1 MAKGAVHA
9 VFAAFAFLI
18 WAGLAVA
25 QATAPDYAAWQSV
38 AERAEE
44 AVENAEAS
52 NQVLEE
58 LRAEIV
64 DWRQEFEG
72 QLDSNDSRI
81 ATLRE
86 QIEAL
91 GPAPEEGETE
101 VTEIAERRSEL
112 SAQIERLTTPRRI
125 AEEAFSR
132 SNGVISEIDRIIRDR
147 QANALLDAG
156 PWPINPA
163 HWADALRQLTDS
175 ARAAVA
181 GAQQGWRTPSRRE
194 QARDNLPLVLFLMT
208 LGVILLTRARRW
220 SHWIAHR
227 LRLNDSHA
235 TAQVADFV
243 ISLGQIVLPMLGLW
257 FLVRGAGATGMFAA
271 RGQLLLDTLEPVG
284 FVLFF
289 TLWLV
294 GRVFPRDEAMRRG
307 PPALK
312 PNRRAEARLYM
323 LMLSVLLAVYILLA
337 ELSGFDRYSRATDA
351 VLHYPLIIL
360 ASLLLMR
367 MGWIMRQVRRDISN
381 DEEVADDR
389 DLYLR
394 FVVWLGQALIAVGFV
409 APFLAT
415 FGYGN
420 AAEFLIYP
428 TIVTLGLFA
437 TVRLLQNLVHDIY
450 RAIRRTDATEDSL
463 IPTLSSFV
471 IVIAAVLVLPLIWG
485 ARVTD
490 MSEVWARV
498 RGGLTIGDMTI
509 SPGSFFT
516 LIFVFGL
523 GYIITRAAQNAL
535 KVSVLPKTRIDPGGQ
550 VAIVS
555 GLGYVGIFLAA
566 LVAITSAGIDLSNL
580 AIVAGALSVGIGF
593 GLQTIVSN
601 FVSGIILL
609 IERPISEGD
618 WIEVGGQMG
627 YVRSISVRSTRIET
641 FDRTDVIVP
650 NADLISGTVT
660 NYTRGNTV
668 GRVIVPVGVAY
679 GTDTRRVE
687 GILREIAE
695 AHPMALM
702 NPPPAIVFAGFGAD
716 SLDFEIRMILRD
728 VNWMLVVKSELNHQ
742 IAARF
747 TEENIEIP
755 FAQRDVWLRNPEVLH
770 ADGQGSST
778 ATPAP
783 KAEDASEA
791 VPEIDPDVDTDG
803 DADGDGR

>member
-1 MAKGAVHA
+1 MMARSAVRAA
-9 VFAAFAFLI
+9 VAAFAFLI
-18 WAGLAVA
+18 WVGIGAA
-25 QATAPDYAAWQSV
+25 QDTAPDYAAWQTV

-52 NQVLEE
+52 NPVLET

-64 DWRQEFEG
+64 EWRQEFQG
-72 QLDSNDSRI
+72 QLNSNDSRI
-81 ATLRE
+81 ATLQE
-86 QIEAL
+86 QVEAL

-101 VTEIAERRSEL
+101 AEEIANRRAEL
-112 SAQIERLTTPRRI
+112 NAQIERLTTPRRI

-132 SNGVISEIDRIIRDR
+132 TNGIISEIDQIIRDR

-163 HWADALRQLTDS
+163 HWADAIRQLRHS
-175 ARAAVA
+175 ALAAVA
-181 GAQQGWRTPSRRE
+181 GAQQSWGTPSRRE
-194 QARDNLPLVLFLMT
+194 QARDNLPLVLFLVT
-208 LGVILLTRARRW
+208 LGAILLARARRW
-220 SHWIAHR
+220 SEWLAQR
-227 LRLNDSHA
+227 LLRDDNRA
-235 TAQVADFV
+235 TAQIADFV
-243 ISLGQIVLPMLGLW
+243 VSLGQIVLPMLGLW
-257 FLVRGAGATGMFAA
+257 AIVRGAGATGLFAA
-271 RGQLLLDTLEPVG
+271 RGQSLLDTLEAVG

-294 GRVFPRDEAMRRG
+294 GRVFPRDDVHRSG
-307 PPALK
+307 PGGLTPR
-312 PNRRAEARLYM
+312 RRAEARLYVLAMGGM
-323 LMLSVLLAVYILLA
+323 LAFYVLLL
-337 ELSGFDRYSRATDA
+337 ELSQFDRYSRATDA
-351 VLHYPLIIL
+351 VLHYPLTL
-360 ASLLLMR
+360 VASLLLMR
-367 MGWIMRQVRRDISN
+367 MGWIMRQARRNIGEEDI
-381 DEEVADDR
+381 AADR

-394 FVVWLGQALIAVGFV
+394 FVVWLGQVLIVVGVV
-409 APFLAT
+409 APALAT

-420 AAEFLIYP
+420 AAEYLIYP
-428 TIVTLGLFA
+428 TIVTLYLFG
-437 TVRLLQNLVHDIY
+437 TVRLLQVLVYDIY
-450 RAIRRTDATEDSL
+450 RAVTGKDSIDDSL

-471 IVIAAVLVLPLIWG
+471 LVLAALLVLPLIWG

-490 MSEVWARV
+490 MSEMWTSV
-498 RGGLTIGDMTI
+498 RGGLTVGGITI
-509 SPGSFFT
+509 SPASFFT
-516 LIFVFGL
+516 LIIVFGL
-523 GYIITRAAQNAL
+523 GYAITRATQNAL
-535 KVSVLPKTRIDPGGQ
+535 KVAVLPKTRIDPGGQ

-555 GLGYVGIFLAA
+555 GLGYVGIFLAG
-566 LVAITSAGIDLSNL
+566 LVAITSAGMDLSNL

-660 NYTRGNTV
+660 NFTRGNTV
-668 GRVIVPVGVAY
+668 GRVIIPVGVAY

-687 GILREIAE
+687 AILREIAE
-695 AHPMALM
+695 EHPMALM

-728 VNWMLVVKSELNHQ
+728 VNWMLVVKSEVNHQ

-747 TEENIEIP
+747 TEEGIEIP
-755 FAQRDVWLRNPEVLH
+755 FAQRDVWLRNPEALQP
-770 ADGQGSST
+770 DTKST
-778 ATPAP
+778 PSEPVAQEPPAATP
-783 KAEDASEA
+783 
-791 VPEIDPDVDTDG
+791 VPEIDPDVD
-803 DADGDGR
+803 ADGDGEGR